1 MKENGKEIALPDIKT
16 RHKLLCLKHLGAA
29 PEKADRSIKAKAEA
43 RNKPKGQANLV
54 QIKDGILNQW
64 VLAES
69 CNK

>member
-54 QIKDGILNQW
+54 
-64 VLAES
+64 
-69 CNK
+69 